1 MPNGLIHELILA
13 IKASTNNQITD
24 EQLNL
29 FALQAQSTPV
39 DLEKCLNGDIMS
51 KDITLKENK
60 NMRRDIEL
68 KLANKLFEEAGL
80 EEEADREL
88 KLLLQCKNT
97 RSKWL

>member
-1 MPNGLIHELILA
+1 
-13 IKASTNNQITD
+13 
-24 EQLNL
+24 
-29 FALQAQSTPV
+29 
-39 DLEKCLNGDIMS
+39 
-51 KDITLKENK
+51 
-60 NMRRDIEL
+60 MRRDIEL

>member
-1 MPNGLIHELILA
+1 M
-13 IKASTNNQITD
+13 
-24 EQLNL
+24 NL
-29 FALQAQSTPV
+29 FALQTQSTPV

-80 EEEADREL
+80 EEEADRVGGI
-88 KLLLQCKNT
+88 T
-97 RSKWL
+97 SM

>member
-1 MPNGLIHELILA
+1 M
-13 IKASTNNQITD
+13 
-24 EQLNL
+24 
-29 FALQAQSTPV
+29 
-39 DLEKCLNGDIMS
+39 DLDKCLNGDIMS